1 MRVVIVHGLED
12 ARAALAAAAE
22 AGCGV
27 TLLSA
32 PGTAGYAGFG
42 WWRALIA
49 AARRAVPGV
58 PAEDI
63 LDCDDLAG
71 IAVEALHGGCPAI
84 VFTGNDAQAGQLA
97 ALASVCGA
105 RMLRAAPP
113 ALDLALPGARRRLA
127 AWLAPG

>member
-1 MRVVIVHGLED
+1 MRAVIVHGLDD
-12 ARAALAAAAE
+12 ARAALAAAAA
-22 AGCGV
+22 AGSGV

-32 PGTAGYAGFG
+32 PGAAGYAGFG

-49 AARRAVPGV
+49 AAREAVPHV
-58 PAEDI
+58 AVEDV

-71 IAVEALHGGCPAI
+71 IAVEALHAGCRAI
-84 VFTGNDAQAGQLA
+84 VFTGPEGQAAQLA
-97 ALASVCGA
+97 ALAEVCGA

-127 AWLAPG
+127 AWLTPG

>member
-1 MRVVIVHGLED
+1 MRAVIVHGLAD
-12 ARAALAAAAE
+12 ACAALAAAAA

-32 PGTAGYAGFG
+32 PGAAGYAGFG

-49 AARRAVPGV
+49 AARAAVPDV
-58 PAEDI
+58 PVEDV

-71 IAVEALHGGCPAI
+71 IAVEALHAGCPAI

-97 ALASVCGA
+97 ALAAACGA

-113 ALDLALPGARRRLA
+113 ALDLALPGAHRRLPV
-127 AWLAPG
+127 WLAPG

>member
-1 MRVVIVHGLED
+1 MRAVIVHGLED

-32 PGTAGYAGFG
+32 PAAAGYAGFG

-49 AARRAVPGV
+49 AARAAMPGV
-58 PAEDI
+58 AVEDV

-71 IAVEALHGGCPAI
+71 IAVEALHGGCRAI
-84 VFTGNDAQAGQLA
+84 VFTGPDAQAAPLA
-97 ALASVCGA
+97 ALAEVCGA

-113 ALDLALPGARRRLA
+113 ALDLGLPGARRRLS

>member
-1 MRVVIVHGLED
+1 MRAVIVHGLAD
-12 ARAALAAAAE
+12 ARAALVAAAE

-32 PGTAGYAGFG
+32 RGAAGYAGFG

-49 AARRAVPGV
+49 TARDAVPGV
-58 PAEDI
+58 PVEDV

-71 IAVEALHGGCPAI
+71 IAVEALHAGCRAI
-84 VFTGNDAQAGQLA
+84 VFTGPEEQAAQLA
-97 ALASVCGA
+97 ALAEVCGA
-105 RMLRAAPP
+105 RMLREPP
-113 ALDLALPGARRRLA
+113 SALDLALPGARRRLA